1 MLFSISQNLPQNYFL
16 IKYFFWFKKNGLCE
30 RFSLTGRKTGSIE
43 LQTVSGRQHVLVT
56 EVRKRGYAL
65 GWNEMRRLYHDATPR
80 SSSSPSVRF
89 ISHNISTNTYRTFS
103 LDFKESLKVQV
114 LNLYVTLVLR
124 FIKLTLWPVRKDYL
138 FIINM
143 FVLLVSC
150 MGTTPTKVLF
160 IST

>member
-1 MLFSISQNLPQNYFL
+1 M
-16 IKYFFWFKKNGLCE
+16 
-30 RFSLTGRKTGSIE
+30 TGRKTGSIE

-65 GWNEMRRLYHDATPR
+65 GWNEMRRLYHHATPR
-80 SSSSPSVRF
+80 SSSSPPVRF

-103 LDFKESLKVQV
+103 LVFKESLEVQV

-124 FIKLTLWPVRKDYL
+124 FIKLTLWPVTKDYL